1 MLVTYEMEIIREIC
15 DEVVIDAGAIVDSSV
30 VWRVFS
36 GPQQTITQEL
46 LNLEKL
52 DLLFHVH
59 SEFHPTDTHTVLKL
73 RYEARLNQPHDL
85 NQVFASLIIQCNY
98 YKAMLIISKVI
109 WWAY

>member
-15 DEVVIDAGAIVDSSV
+15 DEVVIDAGVIVDSSV

-36 GPQQTITQEL
+36 RPQQTITQEL

-52 DLLFHVH
+52 DLLFDVH

-73 RYEARLNQPHDL
+73 RYEARLN
-85 NQVFASLIIQCNY
+85 
-98 YKAMLIISKVI
+98 
-109 WWAY
+109 